1 MSGQVLGVALASA
14 YLKQLIESDDLLS
27 DCWIEGEITELFQ
40 SRQGHVYFT
49 LCEGTT
55 TLRSVM
61 FRGNALRQRRTFQA
75 GEQVVAH
82 GRFSIYEQQGRYQ
95 LIADS
100 VQPAGL
106 GIQALQFELLRQKL
120 EAEGLFEESRKRPL
134 PVSPRCIAVVTSADG
149 AVWHDIQNVLKRR
162 YPLAHLILSPA
173 TVQGKDAPTSLVA
186 ALERVIHDG
195 RAELVIVG
203 RGGGSADD
211 LACFND
217 EQVVRALFACPIPT
231 VSAVG
236 HETDWT
242 LCDLVAD
249 LRAPTPSAAAEM
261 VSPSILDLFD
271 EIDDLATRL
280 SDATDRHLSTQR
292 GRSDRLKDA
301 VLRQSPLSSIRDHL
315 PYLEQFDV
323 RIGAAGH
330 ASIERDLS
338 ETRLLRTR
346 AGHAWSGLTNERH
359 WRVSLR
365 EVSLRSLEPR
375 AVLERGYALVALNG
389 DGIPARSVREAKPG
403 QSARISLSDGELT
416 AKVED
421 VHPAQPMTR
430 SSAS

>member
-1 MSGQVLGVALASA
+1 MSGQVLGVTLASA

-49 LCEGTT
+49 LCEGQT

-61 FRGNALRQRRTFQA
+61 FRGNAVRQRRAFQA

-134 PVSPRCIAVVTSADG
+134 PVSPRTIAVVTSADG
-149 AVWHDIQNVLKRR
+149 AVWHDIQNVLRRR
-162 YPLAHLILSPA
+162 YPLAHLMLSPA
-173 TVQGKDAPTSLVA
+173 TVQGDQAPASVVA
-186 ALERVIHDG
+186 ALERVIQDG
-195 RAELVIVG
+195 RADVVIVG

-217 EQVVRALFACPIPT
+217 ERVVRSLFACPIPT
-231 VSAVG
+231 ISAVG
-236 HETDWT
+236 HETDWS

-249 LRAPTPSAAAEM
+249 LRAPTPSAAAEI
-261 VSPSILDLFD
+261 VSPSIIDLFD
-271 EIDDLATRL
+271 EVDDSRTRL
-280 SDATDRHLSTQR
+280 N
-292 GRSDRLKDA
+292 DA
-301 VLRQSPLSSIRDHL
+301 VDRQIGTHQNSAIRLRESLRRQSPLSSIRDHQ
-315 PYLEQFDV
+315 PFLEQFAL
-323 RIGAAGH
+323 RIAASGH
-330 ASIERDLS
+330 STIERDMS
-338 ETRLLRTR
+338 HARLLRAR
-346 AGHAWSGLTNERH
+346 AGHAWSEVTNERH

-365 EVSLRSLEPR
+365 EVSLRSLEPK
-375 AVLERGYALVALNG
+375 AVLKRGYAVVSLG
-389 DGIPARSVREAKPG
+389 DDGLPARSVKEAKPG
-403 QSARISLSDGELT
+403 GSARICLSDGDLT
-416 AKVED
+416 ATINTVE
-421 VHPAQPMTR
+421 PSR
-430 SSAS
+430 

>member
-1 MSGQVLGVALASA
+1 MSGQVLGVGLASA

-49 LCEGTT
+49 LCEGQT
-55 TLRSVM
+55 TLKTVM
-61 FRGNALRQRRTFQA
+61 FRGHALRQRRAFQA

-95 LIADS
+95 LIADA

-120 EAEGLFEESRKRPL
+120 EAEGLFEESRKRQL
-134 PVSPRCIAVVTSADG
+134 PASPRCIAVVTSADG
-149 AVWHDIQNVLKRR
+149 AVWHDIQHVLRRR
-162 YPLAHLILSPA
+162 YPLAHLMLSPA
-173 TVQGKDAPTSLVA
+173 TVQGKDAPESIVG
-186 ALERVIHDG
+186 ALERVVQDG
-195 RAELVIVG
+195 RADVVIIG

-217 EQVVRALFACPIPT
+217 ERVVRALFACPIPT

-261 VSPSILDLFD
+261 VSPSVIDFYD
-271 EIDDLATRL
+271 EVDDLTTRL
-280 SDATDRHLSTQR
+280 SDAAERQLADA
-292 GRSDRLKDA
+292 RSVAARLNDA
-301 VLRQSPLSSIRDHL
+301 LLRQSPLGAIRDHQ
-315 PYLEQFDV
+315 PYLEQFAL
-323 RIGAAGH
+323 RIAAAGH
-330 ASIERDLS
+330 ATIERDRS
-338 ETRLLRTR
+338 VSRLMRTR
-346 AGHAWSGLTNERH
+346 AAHAWSGLTNERH

-375 AVLERGYALVALNG
+375 AVLQRGYAVVAFNG
-389 DGIPARSVREAKPG
+389 DGTPARSVDEAKPG
-403 QSARISLSDGELT
+403 QSARISFSDGDLT
-416 AKVED
+416 ATVES
-421 VHPAQPMTR
+421 VHRAKPETR
-430 SSAS
+430 STAS

>member
-1 MSGQVLGVALASA
+1 MSAQVLGVALASA

-49 LCEGTT
+49 LCEGQT

-61 FRGNALRQRRTFQA
+61 FRGNAVRQRRTFQA

-134 PVSPRCIAVVTSADG
+134 PVAPRTIAVVTSADG
-149 AVWHDIQNVLKRR
+149 AVWHDIQHVLRRR
-162 YPLAHLILSPA
+162 YPLAHLMLSPT
-173 TVQGKDAPTSLVA
+173 TVQGDLAPASIVT
-186 ALERVIHDG
+186 ALERVVEDG
-195 RAELVIVG
+195 RAEVVIVG
-203 RGGGSADD
+203 RGGGPADD

-217 EQVVRALFACPIPT
+217 ERVVRALFACPIPT
-231 VSAVG
+231 ISAVG

-249 LRAPTPSAAAEM
+249 LRAPTPSAAAEI
-261 VSPSILDLFD
+261 VSPSIVDLFD
-271 EIDDLATRL
+271 EVDDLKTRL
-280 SDATDRHLSTQR
+280 NDAAERQLSALGAHT
-292 GRSDRLKDA
+292 GRLGERL
-301 VLRQSPLSSIRDHL
+301 RRESPLAAIRDHL
-315 PYLEQFDV
+315 PYLEQFAV

-330 ASIERDLS
+330 ANIERDMS
-338 ETRLLRTR
+338 RIRLLQTR
-346 AGHAWSGLTNERH
+346 AGHAWSGMTNERH
-359 WRVSLR
+359 WRISLR
-365 EVSLRSLEPR
+365 EATLRSLEPK
-375 AVLERGYALVALNG
+375 AVLKRGYAVVSLGEDDL
-389 DGIPARSVREAKPG
+389 PARSVGEAKPG
-403 QSARISLSDGELT
+403 GSARICLSDGDLMAT
-416 AKVED
+416 INTVE
-421 VHPAQPMTR
+421 PAH
-430 SSAS
+430 

>member
-27 DCWIEGEITELFQ
+27 DCWIEGEITELFE

-49 LCEGTT
+49 LSEGQT

-61 FRGNALRQRRTFQA
+61 FRGNAVRQRRAVKA

-149 AVWHDIQNVLKRR
+149 AVWHDIQNVLRRR
-162 YPLAHLILSPA
+162 YPLAHLMLSPA
-173 TVQGKDAPTSLVA
+173 TVQGKDAPDSIVN
-186 ALERVIHDG
+186 ALDRVIQDG
-195 RAELVIVG
+195 RAEVVIVG

-211 LACFND
+211 LASFND
-217 EQVVRALFACPIPT
+217 ERVVRALFACPIPT

-249 LRAPTPSAAAEM
+249 VRAPTPSAAAEI
-261 VSPSILDLFD
+261 VSPSIVDLYD
-271 EIDDLATRL
+271 EIDDLAGRL
-280 SDATDRHLSTQR
+280 SDATDRQLSALR
-292 GRSDRLKDA
+292 GSASRLKDA
-301 VLRQSPLSSIRDHL
+301 LARQSPLSSIRDHQ
-315 PYLEQFDV
+315 PYLEQFAL

-330 ASIERDLS
+330 TGIERDLS

-346 AGHAWSGLTNERH
+346 AEHAWSGLTNERH

-375 AVLERGYALVALNG
+375 AVLDRGYALISLNG
-389 DGIPARSVREAKPG
+389 DGIPARSVSEAKPG
-403 QSARISLSDGELT
+403 QSARISLSDGDLT
-416 AKVED
+416 ATVEA
-421 VHPAQPMTR
+421 VHPAHQATR
-430 SSAS
+430 SSQS